1 MGHLSHL
8 LPRPGVPAQPGHL
21 GSHLGLQLIGVR
33 LRLQWL
39 RLQVPPRPWL
49 AAAVV
54 GLALNVDE
62 LGVVVVAV
70 LGVGVGAGVFD
81 LLLGDAALP

>member
-21 GSHLGLQLIGVR
+21 GFHLGLQLIGVR
-33 LRLQWL
+33 L